1 MKQRHARYEI
11 RIRGTLSER
20 LLSAFPGLT
29 AKVRDGMT
37 VLVGRLPDQAALY
50 GVLERLESL
59 GLELVA
65 VSSRTGE
72 SSGSDDDGSSHE
84 HRG

>member
-1 MKQRHARYEI
+1 MKHLHARYEI
-11 RIRGTLSER
+11 RVRGTLSER
-20 LLSAFPGLT
+20 LLGAFPGLT
-29 AKVRDGMT
+29 AKMKGGVT
-37 VLVGRLPDQAALY
+37 VLIGWLPDQAALY

-65 VSSRTGE
+65 LSSRTRE
-72 SSGSDDDGSSHE
+72 SSGSDDDHSSHE

>member
-1 MKQRHARYEI
+1 MKDHLARYEI
-11 RIRGTLSER
+11 RVRGTLSER
-20 LLSAFPGLT
+20 LLGAFPGLT
-29 AKVRDGMT
+29 ARVRGGVT
-37 VLVGRLPDQAALY
+37 VLAGRLPDQAALY

-65 VSSRTGE
+65 VSSRSRE
-72 SSGSDDDGSSHE
+72 SSGSDDDHSSLK